1 MPQIGIFILSLLTN
15 AQQKSTFLS
24 IFLSSAAKSAA
35 SGSELKEMVG
45 Y

>member
-15 AQQKSTFLS
+15 AQKSTFLS
-24 IFLSSAAKSAA
+24 IFPRKAAKSAA